1 MAYEQKPL
9 TGALFKNDKDGNDK
23 RPDYRGDCLIDGT
36 TYKIAAWIKESAKGA
51 KFMSLRFEPKD
62 ADTTA
67 TQSQGAAPRKATPKD
82 DFGAS
87 DIPF

>member
-51 KFMSLRFEPKD
+51 KFMSLKFEVKD

-67 TQSQGAAPRKATPKD
+67 TQSQGSAPRPAPKD
-82 DFGAS
+82 DFGDS